1 VRALALSLIL
11 PLFFCASPSYA
22 SMGSVDRN
30 ILSSSSTSVEYVRKK
45 KPPSGSTAR
54 KQPQKGKTF
63 VKSRDKKYTRSERAG
78 SSDSHGSSRAI
89 KEARKYLG
97 KKPKGM
103 MRSLW
108 CAQFMNYIE
117 KKMGRPGTGSN
128 LARSYASSKH
138 YKRVSKPRPGD
149 IAVLARGKRGGH
161 VGYFTGWAPNGKA
174 VLISGNSSG
183 GKVAEG
189 RYSTKRIIAWV
200 RPT

>member
-1 VRALALSLIL
+1 VRALALSLLL
-11 PLFFCASPSYA
+11 PLLFCASPSYA
-22 SMGSVDRN
+22 SMGSVDRS

-45 KPPSGSTAR
+45 KPPSGSTVSER
-54 KQPQKGKTF
+54 LQKGKQS
-63 VKSRDKKYTRSERAG
+63 VKGSRQVAKPRSEAKHR
-78 SSDSHGSSRAI
+78 SPSRAI
-89 KEARKYLG
+89 QEARKYLG

-117 KKMGRPGTGSN
+117 KKVGRPGTGSN
-128 LARSYASSKH
+128 LARSYTKSKH
-138 YKRVSKPRPGD
+138 YKRVSKPKPGD
-149 IAVLARGKRGGH
+149 IAVLARGKSGGH